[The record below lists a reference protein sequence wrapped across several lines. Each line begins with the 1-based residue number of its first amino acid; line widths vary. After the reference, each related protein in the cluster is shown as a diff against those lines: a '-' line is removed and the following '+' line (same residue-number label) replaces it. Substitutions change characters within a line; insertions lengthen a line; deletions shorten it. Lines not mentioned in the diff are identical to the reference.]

1 MLCSFPNSVPW
12 SKLVRGLKTYLCFIG
27 LCWRGLDLVWDA
39 KNICRKIKKFPGP
52 CANVC
57 ADSASSRSDQL
68 DQSYLVRD
76 QNWFWPHL
84 LSTARSLNVFR
95 AFKSKD
101 TSTDEDEGQNT
112 KSKKTFSFSIIFKE
126 RKMVTPTRII
136 QKNCSMSQF
145 PVFLWCYGVFPRN
158 LGQGISVTYLR
169 KKLARTT
176 WPETHEPRIIMR
188 PTDKATGQ
196 SFFTVLRY
204 H

>member
-12 SKLVRGLKTYLCFIG
+12 SKLVRGLKTYLCFLG

-136 QKNCSMSQF
+136 QKNCSRT
-145 PVFLWCYGVFPRN
+145 L
-158 LGQGISVTYLR
+158 YL
-169 KKLARTT
+169 L
-176 WPETHEPRIIMR
+176 
-188 PTDKATGQ
+188 
-196 SFFTVLRY
+196 
-204 H
+204 

>member
-12 SKLVRGLKTYLCFIG
+12 SKLVRELKTYLCFLG

-112 KSKKTFSFSIIFKE
+112 KSKKTFSFSIIFKG

-136 QKNCSMSQF
+136 QKNSS
-145 PVFLWCYGVFPRN
+145 R
-158 LGQGISVTYLR
+158 ISTCCTRPSPPPPLR
-169 KKLARTT
+169 KRDSRELDFAWTPAMPAPACSY
-176 WPETHEPRIIMR
+176 WLNGILHMM
-188 PTDKATGQ
+188 
-196 SFFTVLRY
+196 SF
-204 H
+204 

>member
-27 LCWRGLDLVWDA
+27 LCWRGLDLVSDA

-136 QKNCSMSQF
+136 QKNCS
-145 PVFLWCYGVFPRN
+145 R
-158 LGQGISVTYLR
+158 ISTCCTQPPPPPSPPPPLR
-169 KKLARTT
+169 KRDSRELDFAWTT
-176 WPETHEPRIIMR
+176 AMPAPACSYWLNGILHMM
-188 PTDKATGQ
+188 
-196 SFFTVLRY
+196 SF
-204 H
+204 

>member
-1 MLCSFPNSVPW
+1 MSQNKEVSRP
-12 SKLVRGLKTYLCFIG
+12 R
-27 LCWRGLDLVWDA
+27 
-39 KNICRKIKKFPGP
+39 
-52 CANVC
+52 ANEC

-126 RKMVTPTRII
+126 RKMVTPKRII
-136 QKNCSMSQF
+136 QKNCSRT
-145 PVFLWCYGVFPRN
+145 L
-158 LGQGISVTYLR
+158 YL
-169 KKLARTT
+169 L
-176 WPETHEPRIIMR
+176 
-188 PTDKATGQ
+188 
-196 SFFTVLRY
+196 
-204 H
+204 